1 MCIYKLKNTIQEY
14 FWGSKTF
21 IPELLGFK
29 NSEAK
34 PQAELWMS
42 AHPKAS
48 SKILKH
54 DKTISLADLIRQ
66 NPERIL
72 GLKVVSNFNNKLPF
86 LFKVLAAGQPLSIQ
100 AHPNLKQ
107 AKEGFDRENKA
118 GIPLSAPTRN
128 YKDDN
133 HKPELICALTP
144 FDAMCG
150 FRDVNEIVE
159 ILQYLDLIKILP
171 GAIELQKDPSE
182 NSLKNL
188 FSDLMNL
195 SSKEKAEFVNSL
207 VRKTSNKTPRTE
219 NEKLIFKWIIK
230 FSRKYPAD
238 IGIFAPI
245 LLNVIKLQPGEAL
258 YLDAGILHAY
268 LNGAGIEI
276 MANSDNVLRGGLT
289 PKHIDVPEL
298 LKTLT
303 FRNGKVDIIIPEQ
316 KGINEFVY
324 KTPAREFELSF
335 LKISKKNHFQMK
347 ETKCSQIL
355 LCTKGNSEI
364 SWNSNKNLKVKKG
377 ESIFISADNNDLII
391 KGNGEFYRAA
401 VPI

>member
-1 MCIYKLKNTIQEY
+1 MIYKLKNKIQEY
-14 FWGSKTF
+14 TWGSKIF

-34 PQAELWMS
+34 PQAELWMG

-48 SKILKH
+48 SKISKK

-66 NPERIL
+66 NPARIL
-72 GLKVVSNFNNKLPF
+72 GSEVAFNFNNKLPF

-100 AHPNLKQ
+100 AHPNLKK

-128 YKDDN
+128 FKDDN
-133 HKPELICALTP
+133 HKPELICALTS

-150 FRDVNEIVE
+150 FRDVNDIVE
-159 ILQYLDLIKILP
+159 ILHYLDLIKILP
-171 GAIELQKDPSE
+171 GAIELQKNPSE
-182 NSLKNL
+182 NSLKNF
-188 FSDLMNL
+188 FSNL
-195 SSKEKAEFVNSL
+195 INSTSKEKTEFVNSL
-207 VRKTSNKTPRTE
+207 VRETSNKTPRTE
-219 NEKLIFKWIIK
+219 NEKLVFEWILK
-230 FSRKYPAD
+230 LSKKYPGD
-238 IGIFAPI
+238 IGIFSPI
-245 LLNVIKLQPGEAL
+245 LLNVIRLQPGEAL

-289 PKHIDVPEL
+289 PKHVDVPEL

-303 FRNGKVDIIIPEQ
+303 FKNGKVNIIRPEQ
-316 KGINEFVY
+316 KGESEFVY
-324 KTPAREFELSF
+324 QTPVREFELSF
-335 LKISKKNHFQMK
+335 LKISEKKHFKIM
-347 ETKCSQIL
+347 ETKCSQIM

-364 SWNSNKNLKVKKG
+364 FWNSNKNLKVKKG
-377 ESIFISADNNDLII
+377 ESIFISAGTKDLKI
-391 KGNGEFYRAA
+391 KGNSEFYRAR
-401 VPI
+401 VP